1 MLGAVEGAPPN
12 VSAGFV
18 PPNVNAG
25 FVVGEADVADFV
37 PPNKLSPVLDGL
49 EGAPPN
55 VNAGFVVGEM
65 DVVRANKLLGAV
77 EGAPPNVKAGFVVG
91 EVDVAGVP
99 PPNALPPVLD
109 GLEGAPPNVKAGFV
123 VGEVDAAGLR
133 PRRFAFAGFFFRELN
148 HTFIIFLSN
157 SQK

>member
-1 MLGAVEGAPPN
+1 MLVADSPASLPHESFLPPNTLLPVLGAVEGAPPN

-25 FVVGEADVADFV
+25 FVVGEA
-37 PPNKLSPVLDGL
+37 
-49 EGAPPN
+49 
-55 VNAGFVVGEM
+55 

-123 VGEVDAAGLR
+123 VGEVDAAGLPP
-133 PRRFAFAGFFFRELN
+133 PRRFAPARFFFCEFFIPAGFV
-148 HTFIIFLSN
+148 T
-157 SQK
+157 